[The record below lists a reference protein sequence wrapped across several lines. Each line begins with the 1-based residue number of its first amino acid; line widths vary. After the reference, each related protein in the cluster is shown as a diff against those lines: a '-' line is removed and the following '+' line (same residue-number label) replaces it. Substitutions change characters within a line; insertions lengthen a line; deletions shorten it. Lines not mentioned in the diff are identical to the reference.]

1 VVLAILVIGFTC
13 LIIFRVRAGSNA
25 ASRRDLTNGKGIPV
39 DAATAQR
46 GDLPIYVDGLLGT
59 VTPLQTVTV
68 HTRIDGELIKVAFQ
82 EGQIVHQ
89 GDLLAQIDPAP
100 YEAQLEQAQGQLAKD
115 KASLADAQLDLGRF
129 KQAPDAY
136 TAQQI
141 DTQNA
146 LVEQDKGIVRS
157 DQGAVDNAQVNLDY
171 ATIKSP
177 ITGRIGL
184 RQVDQGNIVHAADT
198 NGLAVIT
205 QLQPITVVFPI
216 QQSAIPDVVSRS
228 ESVPPLKTIAM
239 YEDQTLATGTLIA
252 VDSAVSNATGTV
264 NLKAQ
269 FDNSKYELFP
279 GVQLKVR
286 LLVKTLKNVV
296 LVPSEAVQTG
306 PDFSFVYVAKSDNTV
321 EIRKITPGADQ
332 EVNGQDMMAINDG
345 LSPGE
350 FVVTN
355 GVDKLDAGTK
365 VTVTRLATSRP
376 TTRSSTTRP
385 GGHIRHSLTGDS
397 TPPASSRDSG

>member
-1 VVLAILVIGFTC
+1 VGLGCFIVI
-13 LIIFRVRAGSNA
+13 RVRAGSNA

-39 DAATAQR
+39 DAATVQR

-68 HTRIDGELIKVAFQ
+68 HTRIDGELIKVAFE

-89 GDLLAQIDPAP
+89 GDLLAQIDPNP
-100 YEAQLEQAQGQLAKD
+100 YKASLEQAQGQLAKD
-115 KASLADAQLDLGRF
+115 QASLKDAQLDLGRF

-136 TAQQI
+136 TVQQI

-146 LVEQDKGIVRS
+146 LVEQDNGIVRS
-157 DQGAVDNAQVNLDY
+157 DQGAVDSAQVNLDY

-177 ITGRIGL
+177 VTGRIGL
-184 RQVDQGNIVHAADT
+184 RLVDQGNIVHATDT
-198 NGLAVIT
+198 TGLAVIT

-216 QQSAIPDVVSRS
+216 QQDAIPDVVSRS
-228 ESVPPLKTIAM
+228 ESVPPLKTVAM
-239 YEDQTLATGTLIA
+239 YQDQVLAIGKLIA
-252 VDSAVSNATGTV
+252 VDSAVSSATGTV
-264 NLKAQ
+264 NLKSQ

-286 LLVKTLKNVV
+286 LLVKTMKNVV

-321 EIRKITPGADQ
+321 EIRKIQPGADQ
-332 EVNGQDMMAINDG
+332 EVDGQDMMAISDG

-350 FVVTN
+350 LVVTN

-365 VTVTRLATSRP
+365 VVVTRIGTSTTRP
-376 TTRSSTTRP
+376 TTRFSTTRP
-385 GGHIRHSLTGDS
+385 GGHVRRSLTGDS
-397 TPPASSRDSG
+397 TPQADSRNSG